1 MATASGGSPPKTS
14 SGGDVQLIL
23 DDGTVLCAHA
33 SRLEQASAALKA
45 TLAGSGAQAS
55 DKQDTPADAEGPQKR
70 QRAMLELP
78 MPGVSNKEALL
89 LLHCL
94 YSSSQKT
101 WLGKRAPPQLM
112 DLARI
117 ASSLGCNAVVQGV
130 DKALVRACQYARYDD
145 EDEYE
150 YDRHDYGCEPDY
162 SNDPEAKSGWV
173 NVGDAPAQ
181 LRLARELQL
190 PEFEAHVGLFMGMHA
205 PAVDLKRLDAGT
217 AAILQ
222 GAQLLHGMMD
232 VKFKRQKYGRDWWDH
247 VI

>member
-1 MATASGGSPPKTS
+1 M
-14 SGGDVQLIL
+14 QLIL

-55 DKQDTPADAEGPQKR
+55 EPQDTPADAEGPQKR
-70 QRAMLELP
+70 QRAMVELP
-78 MPGVSNKEALL
+78 VPGVFNKQALL

-94 YSSSQKT
+94 YSSSQKI
-101 WLGKRAPPQLM
+101 WLGNRAPPQLM

-117 ASSLGCNAVVQGV
+117 ASSLGCSAVVQGV
-130 DKALVRACQYARYDD
+130 DKALVKACQYAVYDVAD
-145 EDEYE
+145 EDHI
-150 YDRHDYGCEPDY
+150 DSCSWEPDY
-162 SNDPEAKSGWV
+162 RNDHEAESGWV
-173 NVGDAPAQ
+173 NVRDAPAQ
-181 LRLARELQL
+181 FRLARELQL
-190 PEFEAHVGLFMGMHA
+190 TKFEAHVGRFMGMHA
-205 PAVDLKRLDAGT
+205 PAMDLKQLDAGT

-222 GAQLLHGMMD
+222 GAQVLHGRMD